1 MFKLR
6 CVSVTN
12 DSLKHSL
19 GTTFAARSV
28 DNAAD
33 SDWFHAA
40 GKTSQAVEQMALHDR
55 YREEMKSLSK
65 IIIIDQGIVYA
76 NGGSR
81 VGLILGLILVAGLV
95 ITAFHHINKNK
106 NTISDDYDEGG
117 LAEND
122 DDY

>member
-19 GTTFAARSV
+19 GATFAARSV

-40 GKTSQAVEQMALHDR
+40 PSSRCDIGVSSAV
-55 YREEMKSLSK
+55 
-65 IIIIDQGIVYA
+65 
-76 NGGSR
+76 
-81 VGLILGLILVAGLV
+81 LVVRSA
-95 ITAFHHINKNK
+95 TM
-106 NTISDDYDEGG
+106 D
-117 LAEND
+117 AEWD
-122 DDY
+122 FDLC